1 MKSEFWRRRFKRIH
15 AWTSADSV
23 FAEDLLKVSRDHRTK
38 DFPNPSREGCAPYQA
53 RLRAFRN
60 GEMPVQE
67 ERAHILSCSDCFAE
81 YQTAIAEY
89 RAAVSSSEKPVTH
102 GLRAQIA
109 IPALACAVFLILAG
123 TVIWQVFI
131 KRDDKEEPAQ
141 AFMTPTPQ
149 ATALPSP
156 MPPPSGSPGQT
167 QLKGEVLNS
176 SSTSLA
182 AIHRMTIDFENAQAL
197 RRRAPGQTP
206 IINLSPVRQIL
217 LIKLPEGS
225 PRGPYKVTLNNPFGK
240 SIRSRT
246 ATSSNGQSVK
256 VHFNLHG
263 IQPGGYSICVTRM
276 QEAPS
281 CLPVT
286 IAEH

>member
-15 AWTSADSV
+15 AWTSANSV
-23 FAEDLLKVSRDHRTK
+23 FAEDLLKVSRDHRAK
-38 DFPNPSREGCAPYQA
+38 DFPNPSREGCAPFQA
-53 RLRAFRN
+53 RLSAFGR

-89 RAAVSSSEKPVTH
+89 RATVSSSDKRVTH
-102 GLRAQIA
+102 GLL

-123 TVIWQVFI
+123 TVIWQVYI
-131 KRDDKEEPAQ
+131 NRDDKKEPAQ

-156 MPPPSGSPGQT
+156 IPSRSGSPGQT
-167 QLKGEVLNS
+167 YLTPEVPNS
-176 SSTSLA
+176 SPTSLA
-182 AIHRMTIDFENAQAL
+182 AVHRMTIDFENAQAL
-197 RRRAPGQTP
+197 RRLAPEQSP
-206 IINLSPVRQIL
+206 IIKLSPVRQIL
-217 LIKLPEGS
+217 FIKLPEGS

-240 SIRSRT
+240 SIRFRT
-246 ATSSNGQSVK
+246 ATSFNGKSVT
-256 VHFNLHG
+256 VHFNLFG
-263 IQPGGYSICVTRM
+263 IPPARYSICVTRM
-276 QEAPS
+276 QEVPS

-286 IAEH
+286 IAKQ